1 MTLFDFSDFLDLA
14 DQLSAH
20 SDEAAWRSAVS
31 RAYYAILHV
40 AYEALPV
47 PMRLSISHGA
57 IHRQTWQAYSASS
70 VIACRR
76 VGQTGW
82 RLRTARVDA
91 DYRSIVAVTQAQSQR
106 SLADARRALELL
118 KQYGYQ
124 T

>member
-1 MTLFDFSDFLDLA
+1 MTLFEFSDFLDLA

-57 IHRQTWQAYSASS
+57 IHRQTCPVAQCDDASS
-70 VIACRR
+70 R
-76 VGQTGW
+76 G
-82 RLRTARVDA
+82 
-91 DYRSIVAVTQAQSQR
+91 
-106 SLADARRALELL
+106 RAYLCCS
-118 KQYGYQ
+118 
-124 T
+124 